1 MIGKLLISLTLGLA
15 LSACAAPPNQ
25 KNLPDSQKPG
35 RKLYYAK
42 CAKCHKLYDPASY
55 SDQEWN
61 MWMVKMKKKAKLND
75 EQQAQL
81 SLFIN
86 TNLRGGGKH

>member
-1 MIGKLLISLTLGLA
+1 
-15 LSACAAPPNQ
+15 
-25 KNLPDSQKPG
+25 
-35 RKLYYAK
+35 
-42 CAKCHKLYDPASY
+42 
-55 SDQEWN
+55 